1 MKTFVAPFVAPFVA
15 LLAGLLLGIGLLLS
29 GMANPA
35 KVIAF
40 LDLAG
45 PWDPSLA
52 LVMGG
57 AIAVALPA
65 FTWAKSRTVAWS
77 GERLQLPSARRIDAP
92 LVLGSL
98 TFGIGWG
105 LAGYCPGPAL
115 VSLGM
120 VSQPAIVFVLAMA
133 VGMAAHA
140 LLTRPKV

>member
-1 MKTFVAPFVAPFVA
+1 MIRM
-15 LLAGLLLGIGLLLS
+15 LSAGAIGLVFGSGIAIS

-35 KVIAF
+35 KVLNFFDI
-40 LDLAG
+40 LG
-45 PWDPSLA
+45 TWDPSLA

-57 AIAVALPA
+57 AIAVAFPA

-77 GERLQLPSARRIDAP
+77 GDRLQLPTARRIDAP

-98 TFGIGWG
+98 TFGVGWG

-120 VSQPAIVFVLAMA
+120 ASQPAIVFAVAMG

-140 LLTRPKV
+140 LLTRPKA